1 MKPENGTCPVKHL
14 IQPSVPTRCPIQRIF
29 NWFRE
34 RVSFITDKIPL
45 RRPGKEREDFA
56 SASCAFAEVLLEHHF
71 HIDYVLRYA
80 LAASINE

>member
-1 MKPENGTCPVKHL
+1 MNPGNGTCPVKHL
-14 IQPSVPTRCPIQRIF
+14 IQSSVPNRCPIQRIF

-45 RRPGKEREDFA
+45 RKPDKEREDFA

-71 HIDYVLRYA
+71 QIEYVLRHA
-80 LAASINE
+80 LAISINE